1 MMQTEMDI
9 PSKADMLANLIEKT
23 GTTSWSAPARP
34 MNFRVPEDMLAEVD
48 AMSEM
53 ASKSRNSMMVYLV
66 EVGIE
71 EVRHML
77 DEDTIYTLN
86 KGTSVRIAQFWAD
99 ATDRVEFVDKE

>member
-9 PSKADMLANLIEKT
+9 PSKADTIANLIEKT
-23 GTTSWSAPARP
+23 GTVSWVSPARP
-34 MNFRVPEDMLAEVD
+34 MNFRVPENIMAEVD
-48 AMSEM
+48 AMAEM
-53 ASKSRNSMMVYLV
+53 AIKSRNSMMVYLV

-77 DEDTIYTLN
+77 DEETIYTLN
-86 KGTSVRIAQFWAD
+86 EGTSMRIAQFWAD